1 MELGTVDAVTEQQQ
15 RRRPYDRMADHKI
28 LFCKQ
33 KLFFAL
39 KHNLDSLSYSV
50 PFSIILLHNSRVV
63 CICLFV
69 QSFEMNAS
77 HMLAAF
83 ILHIR

>member
-33 KLFFAL
+33 KLFL
-39 KHNLDSLSYSV
+39 
-50 PFSIILLHNSRVV
+50 R
-63 CICLFV
+63 
-69 QSFEMNAS
+69 
-77 HMLAAF
+77 
-83 ILHIR
+83 